1 MSITA
6 HIRDRGADQRDALAA
21 LLAKAGTGNVD
32 AVEAALG
39 RFSGPA
45 AVAAARQA
53 ADVAHQAERW
63 DILAYLADFI
73 HDLST
78 HGGGDSGI
86 DSDDSVGVG
95 VDSDGVLG
103 SGVGVGVDGDGVLGS
118 GDGVLGSG
126 DGVLGSGDGVLGSGD
141 GVLGSGDAPL
151 NVIQTPEDAHDITAA
166 CFMAK
171 MDVDSHDF
179 NLETVW
185 DEIKKCEQET
195 IFSKCVTAVTGRPSD
210 GRDAELPAEVRAKV
224 TECADASAELH
235 FAITRV
241 DSEKK
246 SKKAPKAAPKD
257 KKDKPVKVPK
267 GKKSH
272 KTEGGANS
280 AMFTELPKIMS
291 FVQKRTPVY
300 ETAVTFEIVDEDAA
314 AGDYRSAEDP
324 APYVSIADPEEDIA
338 EMLEADLV
346 VVAAPTIRVLYSYPF
361 GAAGP
366 TKEEQDAEGWVFEE
380 EAPDGKGF
388 SRADIARV
396 VSARYHAI
404 YDEEARLSTVEPGYI
419 PGTLRRNRT
428 DGPYKIWDH
437 DIGDLL
443 LHTVDHDPATD
454 LYTINVV
461 T

>member
-6 HIRDRGADQRDALAA
+6 HIRDRGADQRDALAT
-21 LLAKAGTGNVD
+21 LLAKAGTGNID
-32 AVEAALG
+32 EVEAALG

-53 ADVAHQAERW
+53 ADVAHRAERW
-63 DILAYLADFI
+63 DNLAYLADFI

-78 HGGGDSGI
+78 HGGGNSDGNSDSGGG
-86 DSDDSVGVG
+86 S
-95 VDSDGVLG
+95 DSDGDG
-103 SGVGVGVDGDGVLGS
+103 DADGDGVLGS
-118 GDGVLGSG
+118 GDT
-126 DGVLGSGDGVLGSGD
+126 
-141 GVLGSGDAPL
+141 PL
-151 NVIQTPEDAHDITAA
+151 NVIQTPEDAHSITAA

-185 DEIKKCEQET
+185 DEITKCEQET
-195 IFSKCVTAVTGRPSD
+195 IFSKCVTAVTGKPSD
-210 GRDAELPAEVRAKV
+210 GRDADVPAEYCVKV
-224 TECADASAELH
+224 AECADASAEAH
-235 FAITRV
+235 FAITRAN
-241 DSEKK
+241 SEKK
-246 SKKAPKAAPKD
+246 PRKAPKSAPKD
-257 KKDKPVKVPK
+257 KKAKPVKSPK
-267 GKKSH
+267 GKKPH
-272 KTEGGANS
+272 KAEGGANN
-280 AMFTELPKIMS
+280 AMFTELSKIMG

-300 ETAVTFEIVDEDAA
+300 ETVVTFEIVDEDAA
-314 AGDYRSAEDP
+314 AGNYRSAENP
-324 APYVSIADPEEDIA
+324 AAYVSIADPEEDIA
-338 EMLEADLV
+338 EMLEADPV

-366 TKEEQDAEGWVFEE
+366 TKEEQDAEGWIFEE

-454 LYTINVV
+454 LYTLDVV

>member
-1 MSITA
+1 MSITT
-6 HIRDRGADQRDALAA
+6 HIRDRGADQRDALAS

-78 HGGGDSGI
+78 HGGGDSG
-86 DSDDSVGVG
+86 S
-95 VDSDGVLG
+95 DSDGDG
-103 SGVGVGVDGDGVLGS
+103 SDSNGSDGVLGS
-118 GDGVLGSG
+118 GDGS
-126 DGVLGSGDGVLGSGD
+126 DSI

-171 MDVDSHDF
+171 MDVNSHDF
-179 NLETVW
+179 NFETVW

-210 GRDAELPAEVRAKV
+210 GRHAELPAEVRVKV
-224 TECADASAELH
+224 TECADASAETH
-235 FAITRV
+235 SAITRG

-257 KKDKPVKVPK
+257 KKAKPVKSPK
-267 GKKSH
+267 GKKPH

-300 ETAVTFEIVDEDAA
+300 ETVVTFEIVDEDAA
-314 AGDYRSAEDP
+314 AGNYRSAEDP

-443 LHTVDHDPATD
+443 LHTMDHDPATD
-454 LYTINVV
+454 LYTLNVV

>member
-6 HIRDRGADQRDALAA
+6 HIRDRGADQRDALAT
-21 LLAKAGTGNVD
+21 LLAKAGTGNID
-32 AVEAALG
+32 AVEVVLG

-53 ADVAHQAERW
+53 ADVAHRAERW
-63 DILAYLADFI
+63 DTLAYLADFI

-78 HGGGDSGI
+78 HGGGSSG
-86 DSDDSVGVG
+86 
-95 VDSDGVLG
+95 DSDGDSDGG
-103 SGVGVGVDGDGVLGS
+103 SDGGSDSDGGRDSDGDSGGDSDRNINRVLGS
-118 GDGVLGSG
+118 GDT
-126 DGVLGSGDGVLGSGD
+126 
-141 GVLGSGDAPL
+141 PL
-151 NVIQTPEDAHDITAA
+151 NVIQTPEDAHGITAA

-185 DEIKKCEQET
+185 DEITKCEQET
-195 IFSKCVTAVTGRPSD
+195 IFSKCVTAVTGKPSD
-210 GRDAELPAEVRAKV
+210 GFGLDADVPAEDRVNV
-224 TECADASAELH
+224 TKCAEASAEAH

-241 DSEKK
+241 DSKKK
-246 SKKAPKAAPKD
+246 SKKTPKSEPKD
-257 KKDKPVKVPK
+257 MKAKPVKAPK
-267 GKKSH
+267 GEKPH
-272 KTEGGANS
+272 KTKGGANG
-280 AMFTELPKIMS
+280 AMFTEIPKIMG

-300 ETAVTFEIVDEDAA
+300 EMVVTFEIVDEDAA
-314 AGDYRSAEDP
+314 AGDHRSAEDP
-324 APYVSIADPEEDIA
+324 DPYVSIADPEEDIA
-338 EMLEADLV
+338 KMLEADPI

-366 TKEEQDAEGWVFEE
+366 TKEEQDAEGWIFEE
-380 EAPDGKGF
+380 DAPDGKGF

-454 LYTINVV
+454 LYTLNVV

>member
-1 MSITA
+1 
-6 HIRDRGADQRDALAA
+6 
-21 LLAKAGTGNVD
+21 
-32 AVEAALG
+32 
-39 RFSGPA
+39 
-45 AVAAARQA
+45 
-53 ADVAHQAERW
+53 
-63 DILAYLADFI
+63 
-73 HDLST
+73 
-78 HGGGDSGI
+78 
-86 DSDDSVGVG
+86 
-95 VDSDGVLG
+95 
-103 SGVGVGVDGDGVLGS
+103 
-118 GDGVLGSG
+118 
-126 DGVLGSGDGVLGSGD
+126 
-141 GVLGSGDAPL
+141 
-151 NVIQTPEDAHDITAA
+151 
-166 CFMAK
+166 MAK

-185 DEIKKCEQET
+185 DEITKCEQET
-195 IFSKCVTAVTGRPSD
+195 IFSKCVTAVTGKPSN
-210 GRDAELPAEVRAKV
+210 GFGLDADVPAEDRVKV
-224 TECADASAELH
+224 AECADASAEAH

-241 DSEKK
+241 DPKTK
-246 SKKAPKAAPKD
+246 SKKTPKAAPKD
-257 KKDKPVKVPK
+257 KKAKPVKAPK
-267 GKKSH
+267 GEKPH
-272 KTEGGANS
+272 KTKGGANS
-280 AMFTELPKIMS
+280 AMFTELPKIMG

-300 ETAVTFEIVDEDAA
+300 EMVVTFEIVDEDAA
-314 AGDYRSAEDP
+314 AGDHRSAEDP
-324 APYVSIADPEEDIA
+324 DPYVSIADPEEDIA
-338 EMLEADLV
+338 KMLEADPV

-366 TKEEQDAEGWVFEE
+366 TKEEQDAEGWIFEE

-454 LYTINVV
+454 LYTLDVV